1 MTFWERVKT
10 ALSENDL
17 TEADLS
23 RELNLTQASITGWKV
38 KGSIP
43 RADIACKTAKLLNTS
58 VEYLIDGKQQV
69 ITNGKNNYIVP
80 ILNQELSAG
89 KGDLLPDSDFIKGLI
104 SVPSYLREYGENLAG
119 LFVHGDSM
127 QPTLNNGDLVICT
140 SLGWDNEEGLYAIR
154 LNGNGYIKRIQVG
167 AGKIYISSDNPKY
180 KTIEEPIDSE
190 YLEIIGKVVLIIK
203 KA

>member
-58 VEYLIDGKQQV
+58 VEYLIDGKQRI
-69 ITNGKNNYIVP
+69 ITGGKNNYIVP

-89 KGDLLPDSDFIKGLI
+89 KGELLPDSDFIKGLV
-104 SVPSYLREYGENLAG
+104 SLPSFLREYGENLAG

-127 QPTLNNGDLVICT
+127 QPTLNNGDLVVCT

-180 KTIEEPIDSE
+180 KTIEESIDSE
-190 YLEIIGKVVLIIK
+190 CLEIIGKVVLIIK

>member
-43 RADIACKTAKLLNTS
+43 RADIACKTARLLNTS
-58 VEYLIDGKQQV
+58 VEYLIDGKQRI
-69 ITNGKNNYIVP
+69 ITGGKNSYIVP

-89 KGDLLPDSDFIKGLI
+89 KGELLPESDFIKGLV
-104 SVPSYLREYGENLAG
+104 SLPSFLREYGENLAG

-127 QPTLNNGDLVICT
+127 QPTLNNGDLVVCT

-180 KTIEEPIDSE
+180 KTIEESIESE
-190 YLEIIGKVVLIIK
+190 NLEIIGKVVLIIK

>member
-1 MTFWERVKT
+1 MTFWERVKS

-58 VEYLIDGKQQV
+58 VEYLIDGKQQI

-89 KGDLLPDSDFIKGLI
+89 KGVLLPDSDFIKGLI

-180 KTIEEPIDSE
+180 KTIEESIDSE
-190 YLEIIGKVVLIIK
+190 CLEIIGKVVLIIK
-203 KA
+203 KV

>member
-89 KGDLLPDSDFIKGLI
+89 KGELLPDSDFIKGLI

>member
-58 VEYLIDGKQQV
+58 VEYLIDGKQRI
-69 ITNGKNNYIVP
+69 ITSGKNNYIVP

-89 KGDLLPDSDFIKGLI
+89 KGELLPDSDFIKGLV
-104 SVPSYLREYGENLAG
+104 SLPSFLREYGENLAG

-127 QPTLNNGDLVICT
+127 QPTLNNGDLVVCT

-180 KTIEEPIDSE
+180 KTIEESIDSE
-190 YLEIIGKVVLIIK
+190 CLEIIGKVVLIIK

>member
-10 ALSENDL
+10 ALSENNL

-23 RELNLTQASITGWKV
+23 RELNLTQASITGWKF

-58 VEYLIDGKQQV
+58 VEYLIDGKQQI
-69 ITNGKNNYIVP
+69 ITNGENSYIVP

-180 KTIEEPIDSE
+180 KTIEESIDSE
-190 YLEIIGKVVLIIK
+190 CLEIIGKVVLIIK

>member
-1 MTFWERVKT
+1 MTFWERVKS

-58 VEYLIDGKQQV
+58 VEYLIDGKQQI
-69 ITNGKNNYIVP
+69 ITNGESNYIVP

-180 KTIEEPIDSE
+180 KTIEESIDSE
-190 YLEIIGKVVLIIK
+190 CLEIIGKVVLIIK

>member
-1 MTFWERVKT
+1 MTFWERVKS

-58 VEYLIDGKQQV
+58 VEYLIDGKQQI

-180 KTIEEPIDSE
+180 KTIEESIDSE
-190 YLEIIGKVVLIIK
+190 CLEIIGKVVLIIK
-203 KA
+203 KV